1 MDFSGRI
8 PADVITANKIHRTC
22 ETGGWREVGLAH
34 PLLTRRWAG
43 LPVLHHRD
51 PRDDGLALQDVAFG
65 VTDTPAVTD
74 ESSPDDGRDPAGSL
88 EKVGGQP
95 GRHKAGQTVFPL
107 KDSGR
112 QTHNRRP
119 IEGALPPPTERE
131 PCRLEGTSTIA
142 NEVCGSRG
150 HPRILAQAAPGPGSR
165 LKFLASIITAVS
177 DTGAGSAN
185 PRLVATMSVVVL
197 TVAVLQTG
205 VVPILGV
212 MAHQLQV
219 SLATISWTVTANLLA
234 AASTT
239 PLLGRL
245 ADLHTKK
252 RVLLA
257 VLAVVLA
264 GSLLAA
270 TTSSFALLIVARVL
284 QGASFAL
291 YPIGVSILR
300 EELSPERLMGALAV
314 LSAVLG
320 FGGGMGL
327 VVVGLLMRGDADY
340 HRAFWFVTAFVA
352 LVTLAAV
359 RFIPERPHTATG
371 SVDWLGAAGLAA
383 GLSLLLLTITE
394 GNSWGWTS
402 ARTLASA
409 LAAIGAL
416 MTWWWW
422 ERRCAQPLVST
433 VMLTRRPI
441 LLTNIATVAV
451 GMGLYFGFLGLTG
464 FVQAPA
470 GSGYGFAATVL
481 AASVVFLLPG
491 ALAGFLTA
499 LVSGRYIDR
508 FGARAVLVVG
518 IAFGILGFTVL
529 AGAHS
534 AAWQVI
540 GAGVLVNVYISLAYG
555 ALPSLVVREVD
566 MGETGVATSVNAIA
580 RTVGASTA
588 AAIVAVLL
596 GRNGNG
602 HPPESSY
609 TIIFGLG
616 AATGLL
622 ALVLIAASQPRLRP
636 IETVEE
642 ITDSRAM
649 NHEWG

>member
-1 MDFSGRI
+1 M
-8 PADVITANKIHRTC
+8 
-22 ETGGWREVGLAH
+22 
-34 PLLTRRWAG
+34 
-43 LPVLHHRD
+43 
-51 PRDDGLALQDVAFG
+51 
-65 VTDTPAVTD
+65 
-74 ESSPDDGRDPAGSL
+74 
-88 EKVGGQP
+88 
-95 GRHKAGQTVFPL
+95 
-107 KDSGR
+107 
-112 QTHNRRP
+112 
-119 IEGALPPPTERE
+119 
-131 PCRLEGTSTIA
+131 
-142 NEVCGSRG
+142 
-150 HPRILAQAAPGPGSR
+150 
-165 LKFLASIITAVS
+165 S
-177 DTGAGSAN
+177 DTGVGSAN

-219 SLATISWTVTANLLA
+219 SLSDISWTVTANLLA
-234 AASTT
+234 AAATT

-252 RVLLA
+252 RVLLG
-257 VLAVVLA
+257 VLAVVVA

-270 TTSSFALLIVARVL
+270 TTSSFGLLIVARVL
-284 QGASFAL
+284 QGASFSL

-300 EELSPERLMGALAV
+300 EELSPERLMSALAV

-340 HRAFWFVTAFVA
+340 HRAFWFVTSFVA
-352 LVTLAAV
+352 LVTLAAM
-359 RFIPERPHTATG
+359 RFIPERHHTVTG
-371 SVDWLGAAGLAA
+371 SVDWVGAAGLAA

-394 GNSWGWTS
+394 GNPWGWTS
-402 ARTLASA
+402 PRTLGSA
-409 LAAIGAL
+409 LAAVVTLVA
-416 MTWWWW
+416 WWCW

-433 VMLTRRPI
+433 TMLLRRPI
-441 LLTNIATVAV
+441 LLTNIATTAV

-491 ALAGFLTA
+491 AVAGFLTA
-499 LVSGRYIDR
+499 LASGRYIDR
-508 FGARAVLVVG
+508 FGARVVLVVG
-518 IAFGILGFTVL
+518 IAVGIVGFSLL
-529 AGAHS
+529 ALAHS
-534 AAWQVI
+534 APWQVI
-540 GAGVLVNVYISLAYG
+540 AAGVLVNVYISLAYG
-555 ALPSLVVREVD
+555 ALPSLVVREVNI
-566 MGETGVATSVNAIA
+566 GETGVATSMNAIA
-580 RTVGASTA
+580 RTVGASTS

-596 GRNGNG
+596 GRSGNG

-616 AATGLL
+616 AVTGVI
-622 ALVLIAASQPRLRP
+622 ALVLIVASRQQLRP

-642 ITDSRAM
+642 ITESRAM

>member
-1 MDFSGRI
+1 M
-8 PADVITANKIHRTC
+8 
-22 ETGGWREVGLAH
+22 
-34 PLLTRRWAG
+34 
-43 LPVLHHRD
+43 
-51 PRDDGLALQDVAFG
+51 
-65 VTDTPAVTD
+65 
-74 ESSPDDGRDPAGSL
+74 
-88 EKVGGQP
+88 
-95 GRHKAGQTVFPL
+95 
-107 KDSGR
+107 
-112 QTHNRRP
+112 
-119 IEGALPPPTERE
+119 
-131 PCRLEGTSTIA
+131 
-142 NEVCGSRG
+142 
-150 HPRILAQAAPGPGSR
+150 
-165 LKFLASIITAVS
+165 
-177 DTGAGSAN
+177 SA
-185 PRLVATMSVVVL
+185 VVL

-212 MAHQLQV
+212 MAHQLDV
-219 SLATISWTVTANLLA
+219 SLSNISWTVTANLLA

-252 RVLLA
+252 RVLLG

-270 TTSSFALLIVARVL
+270 MTSSFALLIAARVL
-284 QGASFAL
+284 QGASFSL

-340 HRAFWFVTAFVA
+340 HRAFWFVTAFVTV
-352 LVTLAAV
+352 VTLAAM

-371 SVDWLGAAGLAA
+371 SVDWAGAAGLAV

-394 GNSWGWTS
+394 GNSWGWMS
-402 ARTLASA
+402 VRTLVSA
-409 LAAIGAL
+409 LAAVAAL
-416 MTWWWW
+416 VTWWWW
-422 ERRCAQPLVST
+422 ERHCPQPLVST
-433 VMLTRRPI
+433 AMLKRRPI

-481 AASVVFLLPG
+481 TASIVFLLPG

-508 FGARAVLVVG
+508 FGARMVLVVG
-518 IAFGILGFTVL
+518 IAVGVVGFSTL
-529 AGAHS
+529 AIAHS
-534 AAWQVI
+534 APWQVI
-540 GAGVLVNVYISLAYG
+540 AAGVLVNVYISLAYG

-566 MGETGVATSVNAIA
+566 MGETGVATSMNAIA
-580 RTVGASTA
+580 RTVGASAA

-596 GRNGNG
+596 GRNGTG

-616 AATGLL
+616 AVTGLI
-622 ALVLIAASQPRLRP
+622 ALLLIAASRPRLRQ

>member
-1 MDFSGRI
+1 MSG
-8 PADVITANKIHRTC
+8 
-22 ETGGWREVGLAH
+22 TG
-34 PLLTRRWAG
+34 
-43 LPVLHHRD
+43 
-51 PRDDGLALQDVAFG
+51 
-65 VTDTPAVTD
+65 
-74 ESSPDDGRDPAGSL
+74 
-88 EKVGGQP
+88 
-95 GRHKAGQTVFPL
+95 
-107 KDSGR
+107 
-112 QTHNRRP
+112 
-119 IEGALPPPTERE
+119 I
-131 PCRLEGTSTIA
+131 
-142 NEVCGSRG
+142 
-150 HPRILAQAAPGPGSR
+150 
-165 LKFLASIITAVS
+165 
-177 DTGAGSAN
+177 GSAN

-219 SLATISWTVTANLLA
+219 SLSTVSWTVTANLLA
-234 AASTT
+234 AASIT

-257 VLAVVLA
+257 VLVVVLA

-300 EELSPERLMGALAV
+300 EELSPQRLMGALAV

-352 LVTLAAV
+352 LVTLAAA
-359 RFIPERPHTATG
+359 RFIPERAHTATG
-371 SVDWLGAAGLAA
+371 SVDWLGAVGLAA

-402 ARTLASA
+402 LRTLASA
-409 LAAIGAL
+409 LAATTAL
-416 MTWWWW
+416 VTWWWW

-518 IAFGILGFTVL
+518 IAFGILGFTLL
-529 AGAHS
+529 AAAHS
-534 AAWQVI
+534 ATWQVI

-566 MGETGVATSVNAIA
+566 ADETGVATSMNAIA
-580 RTVGASTA
+580 RTVGASAA

-596 GRNGNG
+596 GRNGTG

-616 AATGLL
+616 AATGLI
-622 ALVLIAASQPRLRP
+622 ALVLIAASRPRLRP

-642 ITDSRAM
+642 IAESRAM